1 MKKLIAGVI
10 LGVSL
15 TALAHGAGDPAA
27 GKENAALCESCHGPG
42 GAKPIMGVYP
52 VLSGIGETYMA
63 AQMRLIKSGDR
74 AVPEMTGMLDN
85 FDAQDMQDLAAY
97 FNEQSATGGQAD
109 PDLVPEGQALYRGG
123 NMASGV
129 PACAACHNPQ
139 GKGNEPAGYPRLSGQ
154 SADYVVKQLEAYR
167 SGTRGGDNN
176 AQLMTDVASRLTDA
190 EIEAVASYVD
200 GLY

>member
-1 MKKLIAGVI
+1 MKKLIAGVV

-27 GKENAALCESCHGPG
+27 GEQNAATCAACHGPG
-42 GAKPIMGVYP
+42 GAQPIMGNYP
-52 VLSGIGETYMA
+52 KLAGLGEAYLA
-63 AQMRLIKSGDR
+63 AQLRLIKSGER
-74 AVPEMTGMLDN
+74 AVPEMTGQLDN
-85 FDAQDMQDLAAY
+85 FDEQDLQNLAAY
-97 FNEQSATGGQAD
+97 FNQQPAGGGQAN
-109 PDLVPEGQALYRGG
+109 PDLVTRGQALYRGG

-154 SADYVVKQLEAYR
+154 NADYVAKQLKAYR
-167 SGTRGGDNN
+167 DGTRGGGNN

-190 EIEAVASYVD
+190 EIEAVASYVS
-200 GLY
+200 GLH